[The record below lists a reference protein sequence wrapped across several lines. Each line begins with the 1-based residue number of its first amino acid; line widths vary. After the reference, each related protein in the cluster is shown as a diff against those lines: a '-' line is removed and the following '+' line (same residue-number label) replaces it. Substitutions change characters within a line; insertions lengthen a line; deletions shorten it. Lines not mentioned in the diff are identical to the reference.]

1 MIIYNRCRE
10 EQAFRGRLAVERYEI
25 DGGRPLVGEVSIQGS
40 KNAVLPMMAAA
51 VLHQGT
57 VVLEHCPV
65 ISDVQC
71 MVRILEKLG
80 CTVNWEGHTLII
92 DAQEIRSV
100 TVPEKE
106 AKRMRSSVMLLG
118 ALLGRKGKAQG
129 YAIPAAVS
137 LAGGHRPASVGAGAD
152 GRSGHPGR

>member
-57 VVLEHCPV
+57 VVLEHCPRG
-65 ISDVQC
+65 Q
-71 MVRILEKLG
+71 
-80 CTVNWEGHTLII
+80 
-92 DAQEIRSV
+92 
-100 TVPEKE
+100 
-106 AKRMRSSVMLLG
+106 
-118 ALLGRKGKAQG
+118 
-129 YAIPAAVS
+129 
-137 LAGGHRPASVGAGAD
+137 
-152 GRSGHPGR
+152 

>member
-1 MIIYNRCRE
+1 MNIAVVTNSIPNTGITLPFVSYGGTSVCFLLAEMGIRLKRIRPDKAVAKAPRKASLHMIIYNRCRE

-57 VVLEHCPV
+57 VVCEHCPV
-65 ISDVQC
+65 ISDDRC

-80 CTVNWEGHTLII
+80 CTVNWEGHTLI
-92 DAQEIRSV
+92 D
-100 TVPEKE
+100 
-106 AKRMRSSVMLLG
+106 
-118 ALLGRKGKAQG
+118 
-129 YAIPAAVS
+129 
-137 LAGGHRPASVGAGAD
+137 
-152 GRSGHPGR
+152 

>member
-80 CTVNWEGHTLII
+80 CTPPW
-92 DAQEIRSV
+92 
-100 TVPEKE
+100 
-106 AKRMRSSVMLLG
+106 
-118 ALLGRKGKAQG
+118 
-129 YAIPAAVS
+129 
-137 LAGGHRPASVGAGAD
+137 
-152 GRSGHPGR
+152 